1 MSVFRGGSVSP
12 KPGQGAPA
20 DPLHLASRG
29 AASGRRATG
38 AVRHR
43 RPLQSSPRDEKAI
56 ESAFA
61 EDTRRL
67 PRPAYFRFI
76 LTVDNRAA
84 ERFARLDGTATE
96 RAIRDAVQNTFRGAA
111 RDAQGV
117 FAIHQHGGHD
127 RPAHPHVHALLSP
140 RLQNG
145 APIHFSPRAIERV
158 KQRWEVEV
166 LRGLER
172 QERRRPRRE
181 PLREL
186 VPLTPLRQR
195 GFKARQAV
203 LRFERHAPR
212 PRRLGPL
219 TLAFLRSRPS
229 RRAGKLAGRSADAT
243 LGLLDRAMEISRD
256 PERVARR
263 VALRLLSKALPGP
276 MRNALWLARSVGSF
290 GLRQRW

>member
-1 MSVFRGGSVSP
+1 MFFVEARYHRNPGNVPQQIRYISHREERLQGGERRELFGIGDRYKALRG
-12 KPGQGAPA
+12 
-20 DPLHLASRG
+20 
-29 AASGRRATG
+29 
-38 AVRHR
+38 
-43 RPLQSSPRDEKAI
+43 DEKAI
-56 ESAFA
+56 ERAFA
-61 EDTRRL
+61 EDTRGL

-96 RAIRDAVQNTFRGAA
+96 RAIHDAVQKTFRGAA
-111 RDAQGV
+111 RDVQGV

-127 RPAHPHVHALLSP
+127 RPSHPHVHALLSP

-158 KQRWEVEV
+158 KQRWEMEV
-166 LRGLER
+166 LRSLER
-172 QERRRPRRE
+172 QERRVPRRQ
-181 PLREL
+181 PQREL
-186 VPLTPLRQR
+186 IPLTPLRLR

-203 LRFERHAPR
+203 LRFEQHPVR

-229 RRAGKLAGRSADAT
+229 RRAGKLAGRRVDAG
-243 LGLLDRAMEISRD
+243 LGLLDRATEITRD

-263 VALRLLSKALPGP
+263 LSLRLLSKALPGP
-276 MRNALWLARSVGSF
+276 MRNALWLARNVASF

>member
-1 MSVFRGGSVSP
+1 VFFVEARYHRNPGKVPQQIRYISHREERLQGGERRELFGIGDRYKALRG
-12 KPGQGAPA
+12 
-20 DPLHLASRG
+20 
-29 AASGRRATG
+29 
-38 AVRHR
+38 
-43 RPLQSSPRDEKAI
+43 DEKAI

-96 RAIRDAVQNTFRGAA
+96 RAIRDALQKTFRGAA
-111 RDAQGV
+111 RDVQGV

-127 RPAHPHVHALLSP
+127 RPAHPHVHALLGP

-186 VPLTPLRQR
+186 VPLTPLRQH
-195 GFKARQAV
+195 GIKARQAV
-203 LRFERHAPR
+203 LRFEQHPVR

-229 RRAGKLAGRSADAT
+229 RRAGKLAGRSADAA

-263 VALRLLSKALPGP
+263 VSLRLLSKALPGP
-276 MRNALWLARSVGSF
+276 MRNALWLARSVASF

>member
-1 MSVFRGGSVSP
+1 VFFVEARYHRNPDRVPQQVRYISHREERLPGGQRRELLGIGDRYRALRG
-12 KPGQGAPA
+12 
-20 DPLHLASRG
+20 
-29 AASGRRATG
+29 
-38 AVRHR
+38 
-43 RPLQSSPRDEKAI
+43 DEKAI
-56 ESAFA
+56 EKAFR
-61 EDTRRL
+61 EDTHGLR
-67 PRPAYFRFI
+67 RPAYFRFI

-96 RAIRDAVQNTFRGAA
+96 RAIRDAVQKTFRGAA
-111 RDAQGV
+111 RDVQGV

-145 APIHFSPRAIERV
+145 ATIHFSPRAIERV
-158 KQRWEVEV
+158 KQRWEMEV

-172 QERRRPRRE
+172 QERRLPRRE
-181 PLREL
+181 PQRQLT
-186 VPLTPLRQR
+186 PLTPLRLR
-195 GFKARQAV
+195 GFRARQAE
-203 LRFERHAPR
+203 LPFERRPPR

-229 RRAGKLAGRSADAT
+229 RRAGKLAGRSADAA

-263 VALRLLSKALPGP
+263 VSLRLLSKALPGP
-276 MRNALWLARSVGSF
+276 MRNALWLARSVASF
-290 GLRQRW
+290 GQRQWW

>member
-1 MSVFRGGSVSP
+1 VFFVEARYHRNSGKVPRQIRYISHREERLQGGERRELFGIGDRYKGLRG
-12 KPGQGAPA
+12 
-20 DPLHLASRG
+20 
-29 AASGRRATG
+29 
-38 AVRHR
+38 
-43 RPLQSSPRDEKAI
+43 DEKAI
-56 ESAFA
+56 ERAFA
-61 EDTRRL
+61 EDTRGL

-96 RAIRDAVQNTFRGAA
+96 RAIRDAVQKTFRGAA
-111 RDAQGV
+111 RDVQGV
-117 FAIHQHGGHD
+117 FAIHQHGGQD
-127 RPAHPHVHALLSP
+127 RPSHPHVHALLSP

-158 KQRWEVEV
+158 KQRWEMEV
-166 LRGLER
+166 LRGLQS
-172 QERRRPRRE
+172 QERRLLRRQ

-186 VPLTPLRQR
+186 IPLTPLRPR

-203 LRFERHAPR
+203 LRFEQHRVR

-219 TLAFLRSRPS
+219 TLAFLGSRPS
-229 RRAGKLAGRSADAT
+229 RRAGQLAGRSVDAA

-263 VALRLLSKALPGP
+263 IS
-276 MRNALWLARSVGSF
+276 M
-290 GLRQRW
+290 